1 MQHISSLLTSGLIL
15 SCGITAVGCG
25 MLSTKN
31 KGKKASE
38 NDQRLIGEW
47 LDTCNKMD
55 WLGFAYQQQTLRF
68 SALGDFDRDVTLFK
82 DSTCA
87 NPIGKLSEHGT
98 YASLGN
104 SSNAPDAKDI
114 NFTVTEVTMS
124 AETDDAIS
132 LLNSAS
138 YCGISD
144 WKKGNPTDILG
155 KSCTGMTRAK
165 GDVVFDIYRVDT
177 NGKRLINGKGSLF
190 LDKTDMR
197 SRPSSLDEN
206 RAFRK
211 Q

>member
-1 MQHISSLLTSGLIL
+1 MQRIPSFLTSGLIL
-15 SCGITAVGCG
+15 SFGITSVGCG

-38 NDQRLIGEW
+38 NDQKLVGEW
-47 LDTCNKMD
+47 RDTCNKMD

-82 DSTCA
+82 DSNCS
-87 NPIGKLSEHGT
+87 NPLGKLSEHGT

-104 SSNAPDAKDI
+104 SSETPDTKDI
-114 NFTVTEVTMS
+114 NFTVTEATMS
-124 AETDDAIS
+124 AEVDDAVS

-138 YCGISD
+138 YCGISE

-155 KSCTGMTRAK
+155 KSCAGIQRAK

-177 NGKRLINGKGSLF
+177 NGKRLISGKGSLF
-190 LDKTDMR
+190 LDKTDTS